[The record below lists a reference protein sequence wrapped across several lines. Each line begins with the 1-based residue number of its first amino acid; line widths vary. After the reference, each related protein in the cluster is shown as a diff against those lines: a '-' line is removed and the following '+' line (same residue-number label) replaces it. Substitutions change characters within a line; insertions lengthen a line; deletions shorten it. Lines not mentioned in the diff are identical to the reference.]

1 MVGTNNYI
9 KQRRREKR
17 MGKERKNQ
25 ISEVT
30 EDVRAQYC
38 NGDNCQYDC
47 PSGKKDKCN
56 AVHTGLF

>member
-1 MVGTNNYI
+1 
-9 KQRRREKR
+9 

-47 PSGKKDKCN
+47 PTGKKDKCN